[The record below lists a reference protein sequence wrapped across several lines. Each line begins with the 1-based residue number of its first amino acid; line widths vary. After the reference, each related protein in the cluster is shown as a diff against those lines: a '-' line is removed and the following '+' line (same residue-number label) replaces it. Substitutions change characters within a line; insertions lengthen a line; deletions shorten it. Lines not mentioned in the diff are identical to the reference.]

1 MASNIVYEN
10 EEIHRSSENR
20 RLLESQSSRA
30 SSQDSI
36 TTMTSEP
43 KLLPQYITAL
53 CATIG
58 ALALGNILGY
68 SSPAGLILT
77 SNNTDSSIHLN
88 RFQNGWFSSVSNL
101 GSAIGCPLAGF
112 AMDYFGRRGT
122 LIYSIVPV
130 LVGWILIRDSYIYI
144 VRHPI
149 SILLCTNTSHKHALL
164 FWFGFHC
171 KKDEKTKVAAQ
182 NFAMLVIGR
191 LITGIYGS
199 FVSLTVNTYVAEFS
213 SAHIRGTLGV
223 GFQLM
228 LTVGILFAYL
238 MGVAFTNFRWIALVC
253 AIFPCICSI
262 LMIFGKES
270 PLYLLSKGRDKE
282 AEISLKFFSFLGN
295 DYDGIS
301 FEMEEMRKSLEERKR
316 NKATLKD
323 LKKPYILKP
332 FLISMG
338 LMFFQQFSG
347 INAVLF

>member
-1 MASNIVYEN
+1 
-10 EEIHRSSENR
+10 
-20 RLLESQSSRA
+20 
-30 SSQDSI
+30 
-36 TTMTSEP
+36 MTSEP

-77 SNNTDSSIHLN
+77 SNNTDSGIHLD

-130 LVGWILIRDSYIYI
+130 LVGWILII
-144 VRHPI
+144 
-149 SILLCTNTSHKHALL
+149 
-164 FWFGFHC
+164 
-171 KKDEKTKVAAQ
+171 AAQ

-191 LITGIYGS
+191 LVTGIYGS

-238 MGVAFTNFRWIALVC
+238 MGVAFTSFRWIALVC

-270 PLYLLSKGRDKE
+270 PLYLLSKGRDK
-282 AEISLKFFSFLGN
+282 G
-295 DYDGIS
+295 G
-301 FEMEEMRKSLEERKR
+301 R
-316 NKATLKD
+316 NIFK
-323 LKKPYILKP
+323 I
-332 FLISMG
+332 
-338 LMFFQQFSG
+338 FQRE
-347 INAVLF
+347 